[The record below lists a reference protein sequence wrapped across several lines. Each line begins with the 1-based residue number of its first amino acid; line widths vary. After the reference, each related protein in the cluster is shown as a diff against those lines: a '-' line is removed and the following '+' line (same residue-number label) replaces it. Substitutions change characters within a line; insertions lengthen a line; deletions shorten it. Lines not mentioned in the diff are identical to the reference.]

1 VSDLAELRSRL
12 FRSSA
17 AHCIF
22 SAEARRLLRPIPE
35 SGNTASNPHLSRATR
50 ASRNALLCAFRQVN
64 KPFQAALRPDR
75 ERQRIAKG
83 GNFLEARSRARR
95 KISGRNTAERRC
107 SRQVRVARIA
117 RHYRGFTA
125 KTNPTVRLNGWTFK
139 TPYEFR
145 GSRRIPRGVPL
156 VIEGSIGSLLDFGD
170 ARWSSGAGG
179 GVSPSHA
186 ILMQRNY
193 DKVPAIPRTLA
204 RISSISRCQAHLAL
218 ASPHLRRRASSL
230 SAIGGARDCRLN
242 FKLLS
247 LCERARA
254 RTRLALLSRDC
265 SSARPIIRANMR
277 ARIAAAWREPQ
288 VSNQGES
295 DACTRQRTA
304 FESGRN
310 GGGGGGES
318 R

>member
-139 TPYEFR
+139 TPLRVPRKQTNPTGSPARHRRLNRQPPRFR
-145 GSRRIPRGVPL
+145 GRALVLRSRGRGV
-156 VIEGSIGSLLDFGD
+156 
-170 ARWSSGAGG
+170 
-179 GVSPSHA
+179 A
-186 ILMQRNY
+186 I
-193 DKVPAIPRTLA
+193 
-204 RISSISRCQAHLAL
+204 
-218 ASPHLRRRASSL
+218 
-230 SAIGGARDCRLN
+230 ARDL
-242 FKLLS
+242 
-247 LCERARA
+247 
-254 RTRLALLSRDC
+254 
-265 SSARPIIRANMR
+265 
-277 ARIAAAWREPQ
+277 
-288 VSNQGES
+288 
-295 DACTRQRTA
+295 DAEELR
-304 FESGRN
+304 
-310 GGGGGGES
+310 
-318 R
+318 